1 MCEAKDTREHNL
13 SLCAVIIFKEQTA
26 TFDWLKKEAVRIV
39 KEDSRRSQGKK
50 QSQSKRSPSPGSPES
65 DSDFL
70 RRSKRLKES
79 RPINFREID
88 DEDEESDAGEADEGE
103 LADPGS
109 QGGLSGMEF
118 LLGDLFCS
126 APRSRQSS
134 VEESIDMEMSVF
146 KADKGASLGVEPLQW
161 WRTKAVQFP
170 LLAKVARA
178 YLAAPAVA
186 GNAAQ
191 DFVQEGAR
199 ATCRKRANIPP
210 ESLDSIL
217 FLHHNRMPT
226 TESGQTAVRSDDKNC
241 GPEKVP

>member
-1 MCEAKDTREHNL
+1 MCEAQTTQEPKLNL
-13 SLCAVIIFKEQTA
+13 FVVIVYKEQTA

-39 KEDSRRSQGKK
+39 KEDRKRSQAKN
-50 QSQSKRSPSPGSPES
+50 QSQCKRSPSPGSPES
-65 DSDFL
+65 ESDFL

-88 DEDEESDAGEADEGE
+88 DYEESDAGEDDDSEW
-103 LADPGS
+103 ADPGS
-109 QGGLSGMEF
+109 QAGLSGMEF
-118 LLGDLFCS
+118 LLGDLFSS

-146 KADKGASLGVEPLQW
+146 RADKGTSLGVEPLQW

-170 LLAKVARA
+170 LLATVARA

-191 DFVQEGAR
+191 DFVHEGAG

-217 FLHHNRMPT
+217 FLHHNHLPT
-226 TESGQTAVRSDDKNC
+226 VESGHTAGRNDDPKS
-241 GPEKVP
+241 GMDKVP